1 VKRVSSIIIIL
12 ALSLAATAIHDF
24 HVSITKIELN
34 PESKKLEVMIK
45 LFTDDLS
52 STLDSFAGKAL
63 SLGTQKETPAA
74 NDALKNYVASG
85 FEITVNGKLVVLNYL
100 GKQQEDDAT
109 WVYLESGKLGK
120 VKQVEVVNSLL
131 TEKFDDQANL
141 INVNIDQVKNALT
154 LRKGQVN
161 GTIELK

>member
-1 VKRVSSIIIIL
+1 MKRVSSIIIIL

-109 WVYLESGKLGK
+109 WVYLESDRLGK

-131 TEKFDDQANL
+131 TERFDDQANL
-141 INVNIDQVKNALT
+141 INLKVKGENEALT
-154 LRKGQVN
+154 LRKGKERGQV
-161 GTIELK
+161 TFK